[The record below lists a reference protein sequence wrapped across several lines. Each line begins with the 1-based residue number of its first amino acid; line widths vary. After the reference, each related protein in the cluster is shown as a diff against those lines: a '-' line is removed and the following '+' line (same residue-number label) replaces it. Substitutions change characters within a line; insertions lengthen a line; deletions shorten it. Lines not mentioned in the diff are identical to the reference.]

1 MTEKE
6 RNNVL
11 SALKE
16 HGDKARIRKEFNLS
30 AKELSAI
37 LKGNMHYPEVWKYIT
52 DLAIARGVVNEDLT
66 LNHTKGVVKLRPLS
80 PADIRKIESLENRI
94 KELEGELKVVTD
106 INKEYEEK
114 MKNNDA
120 VDNNAELEDLAGEIA
135 ELKVKLKS
143 EQSMKSSARSE
154 AKKLKEQIKKL
165 EEEMEKERTGFRF
178 EIDQLEHSLSNAK
191 LRHPDRDEV
200 KNLKDIIKGLK
211 ESLAQERLKCA
222 ELEGQISSLK
232 SESFV
237 GIPDDVVRDLIAIND
252 SKIANRLLMHY
263 KRALDR

>member
-66 LNHTKGVVKLRPLS
+66 LKKGVVKLRPLS

-120 VDNNAELEDLAGEIA
+120 VDNNAELKALAGEIA
-135 ELKVKLKS
+135 ELKIKLKS
-143 EQSMKSSARSE
+143 EQSMKSGARSE

-165 EEEMEKERTGFRF
+165 EKEMEEERAGFRF
-178 EIDQLEHSLSNAK
+178 EIDQLKYSLSSAK
-191 LRHPDRDEV
+191 LRHPNSDEV

-211 ESLAQERLKCA
+211 ESLAQERLKCT
-222 ELEGQISSLK
+222 ELEDQISSLK

-237 GIPDDVVRDLIAIND
+237 GIPDDVVKDLISIGDTELAF
-252 SKIANRLLMHY
+252 RLLLHY